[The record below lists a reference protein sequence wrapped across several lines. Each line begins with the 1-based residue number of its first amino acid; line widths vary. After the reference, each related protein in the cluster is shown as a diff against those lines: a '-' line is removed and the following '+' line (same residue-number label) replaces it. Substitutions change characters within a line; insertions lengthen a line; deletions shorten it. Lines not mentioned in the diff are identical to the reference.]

1 MRERERGG
9 GEGGRENVKICCQV
23 RFCCGRVTGFINVA
37 GPDIVAFITKKDSH
51 LVSKSGKQET
61 KEVMEVVDEDQERV
75 ASEECV
81 VISHVATDKR
91 WLHMD
96 VVEKEKMEWMK
107 DVPVIKQPPKV
118 C

>member
-1 MRERERGG
+1 
-9 GEGGRENVKICCQV
+9 
-23 RFCCGRVTGFINVA
+23 
-37 GPDIVAFITKKDSH
+37 
-51 LVSKSGKQET
+51 
-61 KEVMEVVDEDQERV
+61 MEVVDEDQEQGV

-107 DVPVIKQPPKV
+107 DIPVIKQPPKV

>member
-1 MRERERGG
+1 MRER
-9 GEGGRENVKICCQV
+9 GEGGRENVKVCCQV
-23 RFCCGRVTGFINVA
+23 HFCCGRVTGFINVA

-51 LVSKSGKQET
+51 LISKSGKQET
-61 KEVMEVVDEDQERV
+61 KEVMEVVDEDQEQGV